1 MTRIIRF
8 NDEGTPRYGRAYGD
22 GEVQVLSGAPWLGGA
37 PVGRVVALQDLRLL
51 APCEPTKVVCA
62 GRNYAAHARELGNEL
77 PKEPLIFIKP
87 ASSVVGPGEPIRLP
101 PQSSDVQHE
110 AELAIVIGKRCRDIS
125 EHEATAFVAGF
136 TCLNDVTARDIQRA
150 ESHFTRSK
158 SFDSFCPIGPWIVEG
173 WDDEPRAVRCLVD
186 AEVRQDGNTR
196 AMIFRPAALVAFVS
210 SVMTLE
216 PGDVIATGTP
226 AGVGRIEAGQTVEVE
241 IERIGTLSNP
251 VIAEAR

>member
-8 NDEGTPRYGRAYGD
+8 DDEGTPRYGRAYGD
-22 GEVQVLSGAPWLGGA
+22 GEVQVLSSAPWHGGT
-37 PVGRVVALQDLRLL
+37 PVGKVLALEGLRLL
-51 APCEPTKVVCA
+51 APSEPTKVVCA

-77 PKEPLIFIKP
+77 PKEPLVFIKP
-87 ASSVVGPGEPIRLP
+87 ASSVVGPGDAIRLP
-101 PQSSDVQHE
+101 PQSADVQHE
-110 AELAIVIGKRCRDIS
+110 AELALVIGKRCRGVS
-125 EHEATAFVAGF
+125 EHEAKEYVAGF

-150 ESHFTRSK
+150 EGHFTRSK

-173 WDDEPRAVRCLVD
+173 WDDEPRAVRCRVGDEL
-186 AEVRQDGNTR
+186 RQDGNTR

-226 AGVGRIEAGQTVEVE
+226 AGVARIEAGQTVAVE

-251 VIAEAR
+251 VVAEGR